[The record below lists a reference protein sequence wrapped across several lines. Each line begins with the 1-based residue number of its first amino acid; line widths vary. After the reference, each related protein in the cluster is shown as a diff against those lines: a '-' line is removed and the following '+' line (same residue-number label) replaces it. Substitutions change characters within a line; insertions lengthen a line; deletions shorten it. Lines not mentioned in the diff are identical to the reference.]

1 MYIWNYYVNSYTR
14 MWMSTKRCFRDL
26 FSSLWWISWVSV
38 QTGSPKSKGIASSK
52 HSQRWMR
59 FEVFF
64 SGRTGHFV
72 KKNTTQ
78 KGKFCFASPMEMAS
92 HFSIETNKQVTST
105 LLLCC
110 VFFSIDGRNLPS
122 RKKWTKVGLW
132 GGHDVGVGHVWVME
146 RVMKIHEIS
155 PENVPRVGYEI
166 RQ

>member
-1 MYIWNYYVNSYTR
+1 MYVNVHQEMFQRSFFESLKDQLSEGPNRQSQVQGDSIIKTLPTVDAF
-14 MWMSTKRCFRDL
+14 WS
-26 FSSLWWISWVSV
+26 FS
-38 QTGSPKSKGIASSK
+38 
-52 HSQRWMR
+52 
-59 FEVFF
+59 
-64 SGRTGHFV
+64 SGRTGHFI

-110 VFFSIDGRNLPS
+110 VFFYWWQEPPFEKEMDQGRP
-122 RKKWTKVGLW
+122 V

>member
-1 MYIWNYYVNSYTR
+1 MYIWNYYVNSCTR

-26 FSSLWWISWVSV
+26 FSSLWWISWVRV

-64 SGRTGHFV
+64 LVELDILS

-110 VFFSIDGRNLPS
+110 VFFLLMAGTSLRERNGPRSACGGAWCGGRSCMSHGKGHEDPWNLS
-122 RKKWTKVGLW
+122 R
-132 GGHDVGVGHVWVME
+132 E
-146 RVMKIHEIS
+146 CA
-155 PENVPRVGYEI
+155 
-166 RQ
+166 